1 MSEERVQKI
10 LAQAG
15 YGSRRSCEEM
25 ILQGRISVNGIK
37 VTLGQKAD
45 LSRDKIE
52 VDGRPLPQIKP
63 NRYVMLNK
71 PRFVLCDNTVDDPR
85 RTVFRMV
92 ENGDELAVVGRLDYE
107 SEGLVLL
114 TNDGFLVNR
123 LTHPRYSH
131 EKEYKVLL
139 STHPD
144 EKQLEIWRRGVVL
157 EDGFRTKPAYVK
169 IETLSGK
176 GAWVN
181 VVLKEGHKRQIR
193 EMAKTTGLFI
203 VKLMRTRI
211 GNLRLGN
218 LKPGEYRDLTHE
230 EVAKILE
237 NPTTKKPMNKNGANP
252 LQRKPKAPARS
263 SKAK

>member
-1 MSEERVQKI
+1 MNEERVQKI

-15 YGSRRSCEEM
+15 FGSRRSCEEL
-25 ILQGRISVNGIK
+25 ITQGRVTVNGVK

-45 LSRDKIE
+45 LSRDRIE
-52 VDGRPLPQIKP
+52 VDGKALPQLKA
-63 NRYVMLNK
+63 NRYVLLNK
-71 PRFVLCDNTVDDPR
+71 PRFALCDKAADDPR
-85 RTVFRMV
+85 RTVFGLV
-92 ENGDELAVVGRLDYE
+92 EGGEDLAVVGRLDYE

-114 TNDGFLVNR
+114 TNNGFLVNR

-131 EKEYKVLL
+131 EKEYRVLL

-157 EDGFRTKPAYVK
+157 EDGYRTKPALVK
-169 IETLSGK
+169 IESLSGK
-176 GAWVN
+176 GAWVT

-218 LKPGEYRDLTHE
+218 LKPGEYRELTQD
-230 EVAKILE
+230 EVNRILE
-237 NPTTKKPMNKNGANP
+237 VPVDKKPARPMGFKRPTPGGN
-252 LQRKPKAPARS
+252 RKIK
-263 SKAK
+263 